1 MAFNKKLSILKVI
14 LLMVK
19 MIKNPQTTIYAIVYC
34 LHRAIDDCCVQIK
47 WPFFLVALY
56 LSESYFHKC
65 NECQHFIQRYNLCT
79 QRIYATFY
87 PL

>member
-1 MAFNKKLSILKVI
+1 
-14 LLMVK
+14 MVK
-19 MIKNPQTTIYAIVYC
+19 MIKNPQTAIYAIVYC

-56 LSESYFHKC
+56 LSVSRFYEFLESQYV
-65 NECQHFIQRYNLCT
+65 IQRYNLYT

>member
-1 MAFNKKLSILKVI
+1 MAFNKLLSILKVI

-19 MIKNPQTTIYAIVYC
+19 MIKNPQTAIYAIVYC

-65 NECQHFIQRYNLCT
+65 NE
-79 QRIYATFY
+79 
-87 PL
+87 

>member
-1 MAFNKKLSILKVI
+1 MAFNKLLSILKVI

-19 MIKNPQTTIYAIVYC
+19 MIKNPQTAIYAIVYC

-56 LSESYFHKC
+56 LLVSHFYEFLESQYVMR
-65 NECQHFIQRYNLCT
+65 RYNLYIH
-79 QRIYATFY
+79 RIYATFY

>member
-1 MAFNKKLSILKVI
+1 
-14 LLMVK
+14 MVK

-56 LSESYFHKC
+56 LSESYFYKC
-65 NECQHFIQRYNLCT
+65 NECQHFIQRYNLYT
-79 QRIYATFY
+79 QRFYATFY